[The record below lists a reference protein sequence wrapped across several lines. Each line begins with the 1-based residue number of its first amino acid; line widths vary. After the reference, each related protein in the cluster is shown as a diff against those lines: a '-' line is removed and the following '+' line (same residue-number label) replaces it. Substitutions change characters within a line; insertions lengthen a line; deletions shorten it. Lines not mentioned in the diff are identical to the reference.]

1 MVNLPISLTFLFSH
15 TNVFTSKNHKNL
27 TTLPGLIF
35 TAEIVMHV
43 KVSFIILLFKL
54 KDINLQLIAYNIC
67 DVNNQ
72 YMLTPKWVS
81 PISFIISHSVTCL
94 GNYVND
100 NIYFPQKVQFLL
112 LLTKETLK

>member
-1 MVNLPISLTFLFSH
+1 
-15 TNVFTSKNHKNL
+15 
-27 TTLPGLIF
+27 
-35 TAEIVMHV
+35 MHV

-81 PISFIISHSVTCL
+81 PISFIISHSVTCFCYHML
-94 GNYVND
+94 MTICIFREKCNMSFVINYD
-100 NIYFPQKVQFLL
+100 KV
-112 LLTKETLK
+112 